1 MKRILVVD
9 DHEDIVLLTQEILST
24 EDYEVEI
31 ALDGMDCLK
40 KVEDFKPELLLLDL
54 MIPEMSGWQVL
65 RELET
70 KGLMESMKVALFTV
84 KSRYEPDMKK
94 ALAEDRFYYIHK
106 PVTCET
112 LLDEVKR
119 IFQE

>member
-24 EDYEVEI
+24 KDYEVEI
-31 ALDGMDCLK
+31 TMDGKDCLK
-40 KVEDFKPELLLLDL
+40 KVEDFKPDLLLLDL

-65 RELET
+65 KELET
-70 KGLMESMKVALFTV
+70 RGLMEGMKVALFTV

-94 ALAEDRFYYIHK
+94 ALAGERFYFIHK
-106 PVTCET
+106 PVTFES
-112 LLDEVKR
+112 LLDEVNQ